1 MYIRERMAATVAIWA
16 LLMVIMV
23 VAIDAGRPEFTP
35 VLIAAAIAAAMA
47 TRSIWNATLGE
58 DSSRSAQVSAGKL
71 KRGQP
76 RDMGDLLNGLSDDE
90 MDELRARIEAMDNED
105 AISMDQLLHDYN
117 RQRR

>member
-1 MYIRERMAATVAIWA
+1 MYIRERMAATIAIWA

-35 VLIAAAIAAAMA
+35 VLIVAAIAAAMA

-58 DSSRSAQVSAGKL
+58 DTSRSAQVSVGKL

-76 RDMGDLLNGLSDDE
+76 RDMSDLLNGLSDDE

-105 AISMDQLLHDYN
+105 AISMDQLLHDYK
-117 RQRR
+117 RERR